1 MARAMTDIRKLLS
14 MARPAPCEGCHNN
27 TRCGFE
33 LKACRAFQG
42 YVNTGSAG
50 NTLSRVPNRKI
61 FNEIFYE
68 DEELDRKALSEL
80 RKQLRKEARME
91 GV

>member
-1 MARAMTDIRKLLS
+1 MSGSNNDVRKLLA
-14 MARPAPCEGCHNN
+14 MARPAPCEGCINN

-42 YVNTGSAG
+42 YVNSGSMSY
-50 NTLSRVPNRKI
+50 NLRKVPSRKI

-68 DEELDRKALSEL
+68 DDDEKTLAQL
-80 RKQLRKEARME
+80 RKELRKEARLE
-91 GV
+91 AV